1 MVLRPGHACSSA
13 ATDSR
18 SGSPY
23 TERVPSATSSCVL
36 IPVKAFS
43 QAKLRLASVLS
54 NLERAELAQAMASI
68 VVSASAPLPTF
79 VACEDEE
86 VASWAESVGAKVQW
100 TPGRDLNGAV
110 QEAVARLQAQG
121 MQRVVVCHA
130 DLPFAQNLAA
140 LALADPTELILVA
153 DRRGQGTNVI
163 SVPTGGG
170 FTFSYGAGSF
180 PRHQHEA
187 TVQGLSL
194 RVVQSPSLSWDV
206 DEPEDLQVPSG
217 FEGSSPL
224 LAQGRIS
231 AVNLSLA
238 PPKTERQQTE

>member
-1 MVLRPGHACSSA
+1 M
-13 ATDSR
+13 
-18 SGSPY
+18 
-23 TERVPSATSSCVL
+23 L

-43 QAKLRLASVLS
+43 QAKLRLASALS
-54 NLERAELAQAMASI
+54 NVERAELARAMAGI
-68 VVSASAPLPTF
+68 VVNASAPLPTF
-79 VACEDEE
+79 VVCEDEQ

-110 QEAVARLQAQG
+110 QEAVARLEGQG

-140 LALADPTELILVA
+140 LAVANPTEVILVA

-163 SVPTGGG
+163 SVPTGCG

-180 PRHQHEA
+180 ARHQYEA
-187 TVQGLSL
+187 TAQGLRL
-194 RVVQSPSLSWDV
+194 RVEQSASLSWDV
-206 DEPEDLQVPSG
+206 DEPEDLQIPSG

-231 AVNLSLA
+231 AANISSA
-238 PPKTERQQTE
+238 PPQTERQQTE

>member
-1 MVLRPGHACSSA
+1 M
-13 ATDSR
+13 
-18 SGSPY
+18 
-23 TERVPSATSSCVL
+23 L

-43 QAKLRLASVLS
+43 QAKLRLASALS
-54 NLERAELAQAMASI
+54 NLERAELAQAMAGI

-79 VACEDEE
+79 VACEDDE

-110 QEAVARLQAQG
+110 QEAVARLQAEG

-140 LALADPTELILVA
+140 LALADPTEVVLVA

-163 SVPTGGG
+163 SVPTGRG

-180 PRHQHEA
+180 ARHQQEA
-187 TVQGLSL
+187 TIQGLSL
-194 RVVQSPSLSWDV
+194 RVEQSASLSWDV

-238 PPKTERQQTE
+238 FPQTERQQAE

>member
-1 MVLRPGHACSSA
+1 M
-13 ATDSR
+13 
-18 SGSPY
+18 
-23 TERVPSATSSCVL
+23 L